1 MRAENVTFHCYG
13 LYHWTLSTLVP
24 AVSGPPL
31 AAPGVNGS
39 GLAMLATAA
48 SPPQA
53 PRATGGEPTRSDTEA
68 ELSAGEW
75 VDACFLRHSAPWVV
89 GYCVAYTAVFVV
101 GVVGNCCVLRVVSR
115 NASMKNSAFHALLVN
130 LAVADLMVIVFC
142 LPVTLVGHLFGPWIL
157 GLFVCKSVSYLQGV
171 SVCAS
176 VNTLMAISID
186 RYYAIC
192 YPMKRQISLRA
203 CRVVIG
209 LIWVFSLTITL
220 PWTFFFRLMPMLT
233 DSETTLQ
240 VCREDW
246 PTESM
251 GVLYFVVANL
261 VICYLL
267 PLCVITLCY
276 IFIWLK
282 VWRRRPLGEAHDFGV
297 ENIIQRSK
305 VKVAKMLLVVVVVFA
320 ISWLPL
326 YAIFARLKIGE
337 PLADGSLEQS
347 LIEVAAP
354 VAQWLGA
361 SNSCINPILYAFFN
375 SKFRMG
381 FKAILFRRQGSSCCY
396 CWCCCCA
403 DSSRRRSATSVVRH
417 ELSCNRPS
425 SIRTSQAVA
434 RRKDSRLSNVF

>member
-1 MRAENVTFHCYG
+1 
-13 LYHWTLSTLVP
+13 
-24 AVSGPPL
+24 
-31 AAPGVNGS
+31 
-39 GLAMLATAA
+39 MLATAA
-48 SPPQA
+48 APQA
-53 PRATGGEPTRSDTEA
+53 PPSTAAAKGDLSEA
-68 ELSAGEW
+68 EMSAGEW

-142 LPVTLVGHLFGPWIL
+142 LPVTLVGHLFGPWLL

-192 YPMKRQISLRA
+192 YPMKRQISLRT
-203 CRVVIG
+203 CRVVIAV
-209 LIWVFSLTITL
+209 IWAFSLTITL
-220 PWTFFFRLMPMLT
+220 PWTFFFRLMPMLSE
-233 DSETTLQ
+233 SETTLQ

-246 PTESM
+246 PTEGM
-251 GVLYFVVANL
+251 GVLYFIVANL
-261 VICYLL
+261 VLCYLL

-276 IFIWLK
+276 VFIWLK
-282 VWRRRPLGEAHDFGV
+282 VWRRRPPGEAHDFGV

-305 VKVAKMLLVVVVVFA
+305 IKVAKMLLVVVVVFA

-326 YAIFARLKIGE
+326 YAIFARLKMGE

-381 FKAILFRRQGSSCCY
+381 FKAILFRRKCCCC
-396 CWCCCCA
+396 CWCCDGA
-403 DSSRRRSATSVVRH
+403 NGGRRRSAASVVRH

-425 SIRTSQAVA
+425 SVRTSQAVA
-434 RRKDSRLSNVF
+434 RRKDSGLSHVF

>member
-1 MRAENVTFHCYG
+1 MSLSLR
-13 LYHWTLSTLVP
+13 TLEGTVQY
-24 AVSGPPL
+24 AKK
-31 AAPGVNGS
+31 NGDLGS
-39 GLAMLATAA
+39 
-48 SPPQA
+48 SP
-53 PRATGGEPTRSDTEA
+53 T
-68 ELSAGEW
+68 W
-75 VDACFLRHSAPWVV
+75 
-89 GYCVAYTAVFVV
+89 Y
-101 GVVGNCCVLRVVSR
+101 
-115 NASMKNSAFHALLVN
+115 NAWL
-130 LAVADLMVIVFC
+130 
-142 LPVTLVGHLFGPWIL
+142 L

-192 YPMKRQISLRA
+192 YPMKRQISLRT
-203 CRVVIG
+203 CRVVIAI
-209 LIWVFSLTITL
+209 IWAFSLTITL
-220 PWTFFFRLMPMLT
+220 PWTFFFRLMPMLS

-246 PTESM
+246 PSEGM
-251 GVLYFVVANL
+251 GVLYFIVANL
-261 VICYLL
+261 VLCYLL

-276 IFIWLK
+276 VFIWLK
-282 VWRRRPLGEAHDFGV
+282 VWRRRPPGETHDFGV

-305 VKVAKMLLVVVVVFA
+305 IKVAKMLLVVVVVFA

-326 YAIFARLKIGE
+326 YAIFARLKMGE

-381 FKAILFRRQGSSCCY
+381 FKAILFRCNCCSCY
-396 CWCCCCA
+396 SDSA
-403 DSSRRRSATSVVRH
+403 DGVRRRSAPSVARH

-425 SIRTSQAVA
+425 SVRTSQAVA
-434 RRKDSRLSNVF
+434 HRKDSRLSNVF

>member
-1 MRAENVTFHCYG
+1 MRQANVTFHCYG

-24 AVSGPPL
+24 ALSGPSLL
-31 AAPGVNGS
+31 AAGPNGT

-48 SPPQA
+48 APQA
-53 PRATGGEPTRSDTEA
+53 PPSTATVKGDLTEA
-68 ELSAGEW
+68 EMSAGEW

-142 LPVTLVGHLFGPWIL
+142 LPVTLVGHLFGPWLL

-192 YPMKRQISLRA
+192 YPMKRQISLRT
-203 CRVVIG
+203 CRVVIAV
-209 LIWVFSLTITL
+209 IWAFSLTITL
-220 PWTFFFRLMPMLT
+220 PWTFFFRLMPMLSE
-233 DSETTLQ
+233 SETTLQ

-246 PTESM
+246 PTEGM
-251 GVLYFVVANL
+251 GVLYFIVANL
-261 VICYLL
+261 VLCYLL

-276 IFIWLK
+276 VFIWLK
-282 VWRRRPLGEAHDFGV
+282 VWRRRPPGEAHDFGV

-305 VKVAKMLLVVVVVFA
+305 IKVAKMLLVVVVVFA

-326 YAIFARLKIGE
+326 YAIFARLKMGE

-381 FKAILFRRQGSSCCY
+381 FKAILFRRNCCCC
-396 CWCCCCA
+396 CWCCDGA
-403 DSSRRRSATSVVRH
+403 NGGRRRSAASVARH

-425 SIRTSQAVA
+425 SVRTSLAVA
-434 RRKDSRLSNVF
+434 RRKDSRLSDVF